1 MLVPD
6 QIEQVFINLLLNGV
20 DALFDQTTQ
29 QMQRYGKTKKIISI
43 QSYVQDGSLYVTV
56 EDNGKGI
63 RSDDIPKIFEP
74 FFTTKNVGEGTGLG
88 LWVSYG
94 IVKSF
99 LGEIRVKSKEGYGT
113 TFTVKLPLPSF

>member
-1 MLVPD
+1 
-6 QIEQVFINLLLNGV
+6 
-20 DALFDQTTQ
+20 
-29 QMQRYGKTKKIISI
+29 
-43 QSYVQDGSLYVTV
+43 V

-63 RSDDIPKIFEP
+63 QPDDIPKIFEP

-99 LGEIRVKSKEGYGT
+99 RGEIRVKRTEGYGT
-113 TFTVKLPLPSF
+113 TFTVKLPIQSP